1 MPEILEILMGSKS
14 RARVMRF
21 FVLNPGKNFLF
32 AEIREKTQI
41 PTNDVRKLVASFIK
55 VNLVKTSTR
64 EGKKYYTLNDSFT
77 YYNELRNLFV
87 KSNVYPHCTEVKRI
101 KDVGSIKLVMI
112 SGVFMNYNRAEID
125 LLIVGDD
132 MDRKNLIEVIS
143 AIEAEIGHEVKY
155 MALNVEDF
163 HYRLEMMDRF
173 LIEFFAGP
181 HDAIINKISKLSRFI
196 SEIKR

>member
-1 MPEILEILMGSKS
+1 
-14 RARVMRF
+14 MRF
-21 FVLNPGKNFLF
+21 FVLNPGKSFLF
-32 AEIREKTQI
+32 ADIRKKTQI
-41 PTNDVRKLVASFIK
+41 PANDVRKLITSFTK
-55 VNLVKTSTR
+55 VNLIKSSTR
-64 EGKKYYTLNDSFT
+64 LGKKYYTLNDSFT

-101 KDVGSIKLVMI
+101 KDIGSIKLVMI
-112 SGVFMNYNRAEID
+112 SGVFMNYNKAEID

-132 MDRKNLIEVIS
+132 IDRECMLEVIG

-155 MALNVEDF
+155 MALTVEDF

-181 HDAIINKISKLSRFI
+181 HDAIINKIARLGRFI
-196 SEIKR
+196 AEIKR